1 MDNAAFTDQEHTLWI
16 LLYQARDAILKVR
29 DSELS
34 KRGLT
39 AVEAGALHIIHVIG
53 DKATPAMISKSMLR
67 QHHSVTALL
76 KRMENKG
83 LVKRIKSP
91 DRKNTW
97 IIRLTEKGQEAYNQ
111 SNIGDS
117 LYELMS
123 VLQEDEKRQ
132 LREYLTKLRDKAI
145 RYASNLQVQL
155 PSFP

>member
-1 MDNAAFTDQEHTLWI
+1 MDNAAFTDQEHTLFI
-16 LLYQARDAILKVR
+16 LLCQARDAILRVR

-53 DKATPAMISKSMLR
+53 DKATPAMISKCMLR

-83 LVKRIKSP
+83 LVMRSESP

-97 IIRLTEKGQEAYNQ
+97 IISLTEKGQEAYNN

-117 LYELMS
+117 LYELIS
-123 VLQEDEKRQ
+123 VLQEGEKRQ
-132 LREYLTKLRDKAI
+132 LEEYLTKLRDKAI
-145 RYASNLQVQL
+145 RYATNLQVQI
-155 PSFP
+155 PFFP

>member
-1 MDNAAFTDQEHTLWI
+1 MDRPSLSDQEHTLWTI
-16 LLYQARDAILKVR
+16 LCQARDAMMRVR

-39 AVEAGALHIIHVIG
+39 AVEAGALRVIHVIG
-53 DKATPAMISKSMLR
+53 ENATPAMISKSMLR
-67 QHHSVTALL
+67 QHHSVSALL

-83 LVKRIKSP
+83 LVMRTESP
-91 DRKNTW
+91 ERKNTW
-97 IIRLTEKGQEAYNQ
+97 LINLTEKGREAYDR
-111 SNIGDS
+111 SKIGDS

-123 VLQEDEKRQ
+123 VLAEDEKDQ
-132 LREYLTKLRDKAI
+132 LQESLTKLRDKAL

>member
-16 LLYQARDAILKVR
+16 LLCQARDAILKVR

-83 LVKRIKSP
+83 LVMRSKSHE
-91 DRKNTW
+91 RKNTW
-97 IIRLTEKGQEAYNQ
+97 IISLTEKGQEAYDQ

-117 LYELMS
+117 LYEVMS
-123 VLQEDEKRQ
+123 VLQEDEKIQ
-132 LREYLTKLRDKAI
+132 LEEYLTKLRDKAI
-145 RYASNLQVQL
+145 RYATNLQVQL

>member
-1 MDNAAFTDQEHTLWI
+1 MDNATLTDQVHTLFI
-16 LLYQARDAILKVR
+16 LLCQARDAMLRVR

-83 LVKRIKSP
+83 LVMRIESP

-97 IIRLTEKGQEAYNQ
+97 IISLTEKGQEAYKR

-123 VLQEDEKRQ
+123 TLQEDEKRQ
-132 LREYLTKLRDKAI
+132 LEEYLKKLRDKAI
-145 RYASNLQVQL
+145 RYAADLQVQL
-155 PSFP
+155 PTFP

>member
-1 MDNAAFTDQEHTLWI
+1 MDNATLTDQEHRLFI
-16 LLYQARDAILKVR
+16 LLCQARDAMLRVR

-39 AVEAGALHIIHVIG
+39 AVEAGALHIIYVIG

-83 LVKRIKSP
+83 LVMRIESP

-97 IIRLTEKGQEAYNQ
+97 IISLTEKGHEAYNN
-111 SNIGDS
+111 SNVGDS
-117 LYELMS
+117 LYELMTA
-123 VLQEDEKRQ
+123 LQEDEKRQ
-132 LREYLTKLRDKAI
+132 LEEYLTKLRDKAI
-145 RYASNLQVQL
+145 RYAADLHVQL
-155 PSFP
+155 PTFP